1 MDIFMPHTARREH
14 FKVTD
19 KPINSKHTESVRVEE
34 M

>member
-1 MDIFMPHTARREH
+1 MPNTARGEL

-19 KPINSKHTESVRVEE
+19 KPINSEHAASERVEE